1 MFKKKLKT
9 ALEPKGNPGVD
20 WEEKESL
27 RYCWR
32 GQATQSH
39 VGLAGSSNGFPV
51 EPSESRYLALSLTL
65 HHLLPL
71 AHPVHFPLVSFPS
84 SYPSQ
89 SISAIIIMNLTK
101 GVSCW
106 VYLFNLLINYFFRS
120 SLPCRGGR
128 VQGIGPLC
136 FLKPFAVPSD

>member
-84 SYPSQ
+84 SYPSPLLFPFCCLRCP
-89 SISAIIIMNLTK
+89 SPTSPKEYIPSLTK
-101 GVSCW
+101 KICW
-106 VYLFNLLINYFFRS
+106 NPEEAQS
-120 SLPCRGGR
+120 
-128 VQGIGPLC
+128 
-136 FLKPFAVPSD
+136 